1 MPKLTKISQ
10 YSGKHDILRSFVIYF
25 DIRKNK
31 FSFFFLSSKVQAGSD
46 NIKIFLEEVDT
57 LTK

>member
-31 FSFFFLSSKVQAGSD
+31 FSFFLSSKVQAGSD